1 MSGHEPHVN
10 RPGPEGHAPAQA
22 RRVHIVL
29 VAAAS
34 ENDII
39 GVRGGLPW
47 KLPDDLKHFKRVTL
61 GSPVIMGRKTF
72 DELFQRPL
80 PGRVNIIVSR
90 TLKEANGATVRE
102 SLHDAV
108 EYAGSLVAE
117 SLSAQAET
125 GAAAASSS
133 PPEVCIIGGGEIYRQ
148 ALPIA
153 THIVLTRVHATVEG
167 DTTFP
172 RFGPPEWR
180 LDRAEHHPADDK
192 HAHAFTFEWWS
203 RA

>member
-61 GSPVIMGRKTF
+61 GRPVIMGRKTF

-90 TLKEANGATVRE
+90 TLKDAAGAAVRE

-133 PPEVCIIGGGEIYRQ
+133 PPQVCIIGGGEIYRQ

-167 DTTFP
+167 DTNFP
-172 RFGPPEWR
+172 RFGPPEWI
-180 LDRAEHHPADDK
+180 LDRTEHHPADDK

>member
-1 MSGHEPHVN
+1 
-10 RPGPEGHAPAQA
+10 
-22 RRVHIVL
+22 VL

-133 PPEVCIIGGGEIYRQ
+133 PPEVCIIGGGEIYR
-148 ALPIA
+148 P
-153 THIVLTRVHATVEG
+153 
-167 DTTFP
+167 
-172 RFGPPEWR
+172 GPCPS
-180 LDRAEHHPADDK
+180 PP
-192 HAHAFTFEWWS
+192 TS
-203 RA
+203 S